1 MKVYRVRA
9 IIERDM
15 RKFFRSPA
23 LMMTSMVF
31 PLMQLIVLGYAF
43 GGKIKNVR
51 LALVDEDRSSESR
64 LVRERLNAIQDGP
77 QTFYVSEYNNL
88 PDAMTDLRAGFVK
101 AVLDIPEDFSE
112 RVLRGERP
120 RIAFIED
127 NTDSFTAS
135 GILERVQQ
143 IQTNLNGPE
152 MPPLQPGQSMA
163 ASMNGM
169 FAPNRLPSR
178 IDIQTVEVYPYI
190 EYIKYLLAGSIS
202 ISIFV
207 VAMIGGGIV
216 FIDDKAR
223 GLHEGYLTTPL
234 TKADLVLGL
243 VSAGAI
249 KGLMAGLTITLIGG
263 LIAGIERLWDP
274 VRLVYLVITL
284 GVTALAMI
292 SFMFLLMVR
301 VNDPLVPRAIFGVLN
316 TLLFF
321 PSGAIYPTE
330 GFPKW
335 LRWISVVDPFTYAV
349 HALKNL
355 LLKNTGFEG
364 IYRDVGLLLAFAALL
379 IGGCIALFKRQI

>member
-1 MKVYRVRA
+1 MKIYRIRA

-101 AVLDIPEDFSE
+101 AVLDIPQDFSE

-120 RIAFIED
+120 RLAFIED

-143 IQTNLNGPE
+143 IQQNLNGPE

-163 ASMNGM
+163 ASMSGM
-169 FAPNRLPSR
+169 FAPNRLPST

-223 GLHEGYLTTPL
+223 GLHEGYLATPL

-364 IYRDVGLLLAFAALL
+364 IYRDVGLLCAFAAIL

>member
-1 MKVYRVRA
+1 MKLYRIRA

-64 LVRERLNAIQDGP
+64 LVRERLNAIEAGP
-77 QTFYVSEYNNL
+77 QTFRVSAYNNL

-101 AVLDIPEDFSE
+101 AVLDIPQDFSE

-120 RIAFIED
+120 RLAFIED
-127 NTDSFTAS
+127 NTDNFTAS

-152 MPPLQPGQSMA
+152 LPPLQPGQSMA
-163 ASMNGM
+163 STMNGM
-169 FAPNRLPSR
+169 FSPNRLPSR

-223 GLHEGYLTTPL
+223 GLHEGYLATPL

-274 VRLVYLVITL
+274 VRLVYLVIVL

-301 VNDPLVPRAIFGVLN
+301 VSDPLVPRAIFGVLN
-316 TLLFF
+316 TLLYF

-330 GFPKW
+330 GFPVW
-335 LRWISVVDPFTYAV
+335 LRWISVIDPFTYAV

-364 IYRDVGLLLAFAALL
+364 IYRDVGLLCAFAAIL